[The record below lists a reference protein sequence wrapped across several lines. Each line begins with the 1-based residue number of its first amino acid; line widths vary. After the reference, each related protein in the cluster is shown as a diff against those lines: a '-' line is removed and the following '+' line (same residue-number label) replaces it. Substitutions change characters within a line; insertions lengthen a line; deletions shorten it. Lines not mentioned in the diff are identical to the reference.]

1 MKTCSNGK
9 VLNQQTNQCECPN
22 EAPYWSGL
30 YCVSCSGG
38 SIWNQYNSECIRCG
52 EGSSYNN
59 LNGKCELDSPP
70 TPTPTPTP
78 TPKPIPT
85 PPTPMCYHG
94 KIYSKDIKQC

>member
-1 MKTCSNGK
+1 MISKYASLAHQTQFIIKSPKDVKSMLLHAQVDKFLIKTM
-9 VLNQQTNQCECPN
+9 
-22 EAPYWSGL
+22 
-30 YCVSCSGG
+30 
-38 SIWNQYNSECIRCG
+38 ECIRCG

-59 LNGKCELDSPP
+59 LNRNCELDSP
-70 TPTPTPTP
+70 PTP